1 MARPK
6 GTKKTGGAT
15 RGSVRKQTLSVK
27 DAVLQTF
34 NSLNKD
40 GKYLE
45 RLAAD
50 HPNLFAQL
58 VAKMVPSAAEI
69 TTTTKV
75 NLGSAMREAEARVV
89 EAAQRLADMPDGK
102 PGTWP
107 GYDS

>member
-27 DAVLQTF
+27 EAVLQTF

-45 RLAAD
+45 RLAED

-58 VAKMVPSAAEI
+58 VAKMVPVAADI
-69 TTTTKV
+69 TTTTKTV
-75 NLGSAMREAEARVV
+75 DIGTAMREAEARTT
-89 EAAQRLADMPDGK
+89 EYAQQLADAPED
-102 PGTWP
+102 WP
-107 GYDS
+107 GYNN

>member
-27 DAVLQTF
+27 EAVLKTF
-34 NSLNKD
+34 NTLNKD
-40 GKYLE
+40 GEYLKC
-45 RLAAD
+45 LAED

-58 VAKMVPSAAEI
+58 VAKMVPTAAEI

-75 NLGSAMREAEARVV
+75 DIGAAMREADARVT
-89 EAAQRLADMPDGK
+89 EYAQQLADAPED
-102 PGTWP
+102 WP
-107 GYDS
+107 GYNN